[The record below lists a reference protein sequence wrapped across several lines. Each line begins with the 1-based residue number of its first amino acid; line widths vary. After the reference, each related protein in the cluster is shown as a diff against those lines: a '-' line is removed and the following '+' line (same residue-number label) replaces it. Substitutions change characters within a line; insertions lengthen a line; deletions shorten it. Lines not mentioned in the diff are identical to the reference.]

1 MIPVSI
7 ASAIAVASL
16 RWSAPGPRAHSPI
29 ASMTLISS
37 PLSPQS
43 ALFRAVARANTATMK
58 ANRASGLGSGLD
70 VATLQSAA
78 DRQWQFVSEMTAQ
91 RAAFRVAQ
99 RRAHRAGRRATSA
112 ALVPHPGDGTAVVGT
127 AR

>member
-1 MIPVSI
+1 
-7 ASAIAVASL
+7 
-16 RWSAPGPRAHSPI
+16 
-29 ASMTLISS
+29 
-37 PLSPQS
+37 
-43 ALFRAVARANTATMK
+43 MK

-112 ALVPHPGDGTAVVGT
+112 APLVPHPGDGTAVVGT